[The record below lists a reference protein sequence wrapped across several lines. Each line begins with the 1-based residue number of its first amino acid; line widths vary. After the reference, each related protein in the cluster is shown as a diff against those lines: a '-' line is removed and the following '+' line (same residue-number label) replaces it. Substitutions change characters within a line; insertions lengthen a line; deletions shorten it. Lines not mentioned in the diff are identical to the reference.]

1 MADKT
6 PVRYA
11 YDGSSLTGIAEYAT
25 SDTVGV
31 PFGGTGATSLTDNGI
46 LVGNAAGA
54 IQVTSALTTNGQVVV
69 GGTSGPAV
77 ANISGTSNE
86 VEITNGDGTITIGLP
101 SDLLVA
107 VANGGTGATSL
118 TDDGIL
124 LGNGTA
130 AVQATAAL
138 TTNGQ
143 VVVGGTS
150 GPAVA
155 NISGTTNEVEITNGD
170 GTITVGL
177 PSTISGLTNVSATNL
192 TGTLATAA
200 QTNITS
206 IGTLSTLLVSGSA
219 SATSIIVADSGA
231 ALASQNA
238 SKIILVDLNDPAT
251 MWNVEAFLARA
262 RFTSWYQELGAPPM
276 RGAIFLNNANTSI
289 VWWNLDTDT
298 QYISFDVG
306 GSSNDDANMIY
317 ITSIKPSCIA
327 FLDGKIYFG
336 VSVGGGGGAW
346 SIDLLRDECIG
357 WFASGQRRY
366 EGNIEERNDGKGNI
380 STRTSVQ
387 IKNGT
392 VSGIA
397 ATRDMELSDEF
408 DRPVQ
413 WWSAG
418 TSSGASI
425 YNPHKDAIYDWHDSN
440 RNSTQQFLMNDK
452 WMFMRNQT
460 TYQGVNWI
468 QMSAV
473 DADNV
478 AVIQHFNP
486 WNSADGSNRY
496 QYSMPWDKSATITGI
511 VGNSAASQ
519 VYLASTQGL
528 CRITFPTEDNIY
540 GWIWTTSTY
549 QTPYMKGTRVAAYP
563 LNDVNDRSKGTGQTL
578 TNNNSVTF
586 AAGGPTGNYADFV
599 AASSQSLTLADHAN
613 FGGMSE
619 LTLSCWVNRDIDAAG
634 DVGILSKFSTTDA
647 SSQSFTLV
655 VYNGGGDTIIFE
667 INTSGGASSAI
678 SITPLVVGE
687 WTHIVATYD
696 GTNMK
701 LYMNGLI
708 EATTA
713 RTGTIDDSAEQFI
726 IGARSG
732 NTNTAANFFDGK
744 IGGVY
749 IGATAMTYNEVKL
762 EYQRGLRVLS
772 GATAKLANTDV
783 KSVRVDEDTGL
794 AAVTTAANQ
803 TEIWDIETGL
813 RQSIDATTTATIADA
828 DVALKT
834 GATLP
839 EYITARSG
847 AIEFD
852 GQTRSVV

>member
-1 MADKT
+1 MADKV
-6 PVRYA
+6 PIRAA
-11 YDGSSLTGIAEYAT
+11 YSGANALTGLAT
-25 SDTVGV
+25 FASSETIGV
-31 PFGGTGATSLTDNGI
+31 AHGGTGAATLTDNGI
-46 LVGNAAGA
+46 LVGNAA
-54 IQVTSALTTNGQVVV
+54 
-69 GGTSGPAV
+69 
-77 ANISGTSNE
+77 
-86 VEITNGDGTITIGLP
+86 
-101 SDLLVA
+101 
-107 VANGGTGATSL
+107 
-118 TDDGIL
+118 
-124 LGNGTA
+124 A

-143 VVVGGTS
+143 VVIGGTS

-238 SKIILVDLNDPAT
+238 SQIILVDLNDPAT

-289 VWWNLDTDT
+289 IWWDLDTDT

-336 VSVGGGGGAW
+336 VSSGGGGGAW
-346 SIDLLRDECIG
+346 NIDLLRDECIG

-366 EGNIEERNDGKGNI
+366 EGNIEERNDGKGNL

-387 IKNGT
+387 IKNDT

-397 ATRDMELSDEF
+397 ATRDRTLSDEF

-418 TSSGASI
+418 TSSGASL
-425 YNPHKDAIYDWHDSN
+425 YNPHNDAIYDWHDSN
-440 RNSTQQFLMNDK
+440 RNSTRQFLMNDK

-460 TYQGVNWI
+460 TYQGVNWV

-478 AVIQHFNP
+478 TVEQHFHP
-486 WNSADGSNRY
+486 WNSADGSNRNA
-496 QYSMPWDKSATITGI
+496 SSFPWDKSATITGI
-511 VGNSAASQ
+511 AGNSAASQ
-519 VYLASTQGL
+519 VYIASTQGL
-528 CRITFPTEDNIY
+528 CRITFPTEDYKNDIY

-563 LNDVNDRSKGTGQTL
+563 LNDVNDRSKGTGQNL

-619 LTLSCWVNRDIDAAG
+619 LTLSCWINRDIDAGA

-655 VYNGGGDTIIFE
+655 CYHGGGDTVLFE
-667 INTSGGASSAI
+667 INTSGGSSSVE

-687 WTHIVATYD
+687 WVHIVATYD
-696 GTNMK
+696 GANMK
-701 LYMNGLI
+701 LYINGLL

-732 NTNTAANFFDGK
+732 NTNTEANFFDGK

-762 EYQRGLRVLS
+762 EYQRGVRVLG